1 MAGKGTKNNQQNT
14 QGDAQTEQ
22 AVQTKPLDFDVRI
35 HSIKPNESIKGTA
48 SVNINGAFAI
58 RGVKIIEGSNGLFVS
73 MPSYKVGNEYKDI
86 CFPITQECRKRLND
100 AVIGAYEQAQMY
112 GMEIGDYVA
121 SAYGGTA
128 EDYEATLREQARL
141 MAQRYLMLAAVASR
155 EGLTVSDEELNAQLE
170 SDASSYGYDGVDS
183 YVEQSGLDKE
193 AYREYMLIQKAM
205 EYLTEHVKV
214 VAQTQE

>member
-100 AVIGAYEQAQMY
+100 AVIGAYEQALTQSQSSMATHKKVCGISESLKKRFLEN
-112 GMEIGDYVA
+112 GMPREVLNKITGGGA
-121 SAYGGTA
+121 S
-128 EDYEATLREQARL
+128 
-141 MAQRYLMLAAVASR
+141 VC
-155 EGLTVSDEELNAQLE
+155 
-170 SDASSYGYDGVDS
+170 
-183 YVEQSGLDKE
+183 
-193 AYREYMLIQKAM
+193 
-205 EYLTEHVKV
+205 
-214 VAQTQE
+214 